1 MRNDAEPSRA
11 ARDTWAIVGWMELV
25 RTERLV
31 LRRWEEADLAAFFD
45 LYSRDDVMRWLG
57 PQPRRA
63 VATLDQA
70 RKGLRGWQAAERELE
85 LPLGFWAMVP
95 LVPVASP
102 PVGTIAL
109 LPLHEGVEADGQA
122 EGGEPDGQ
130 AEASEREGQAEGG
143 GPDGQAEAGESDGLI
158 EMAWHLHPD
167 HQGRGLATEAA
178 AAVLAAAAAAGIEQ
192 VLALTDLDNVR
203 SQAVAARLGM
213 RDEGV
218 TDRWFGLT
226 MRQFRGSPGASLR
239 LVRRAAGRVRFRRVC
254 GISRGWAASSGGR
267 HGVLRPGHALVAG
280 DHVGA
285 GGAGLV

>member
-1 MRNDAEPSRA
+1 
-11 ARDTWAIVGWMELV
+11 
-25 RTERLV
+25 
-31 LRRWEEADLAAFFD
+31 
-45 LYSRDDVMRWLG
+45 MRWLG

-85 LPLGFWAMVP
+85 LPLGFWAIVP
-95 LVPVASP
+95 LVPAGSP

-130 AEASEREGQAEGG
+130 AEASEREGHAEGG

-158 EMAWHLHPD
+158 EVAWHLHPD

>member
-95 LVPVASP
+95 LAPAGSP

-109 LPLHEGVEADGQA
+109 LPLHEDDERDGQA
-122 EGGEPDGQ
+122 EGGE
-130 AEASEREGQAEGG
+130 A
-143 GPDGQAEAGESDGLI
+143 DGLI
-158 EMAWHLHPD
+158 EVAWHLHPD

-178 AAVLAAAAAAGIEQ
+178 GAVLAAAAAAGIEQ

-226 MRQFRGSPGASLR
+226 MRQFRSSAGASLR
-239 LVRRAAGRVRFRRVC
+239 RTAWSTTTWERTRGR
-254 GISRGWAASSGGR
+254 
-267 HGVLRPGHALVAG
+267 
-280 DHVGA
+280 
-285 GGAGLV
+285 

>member
-1 MRNDAEPSRA
+1 
-11 ARDTWAIVGWMELV
+11 MELV

-31 LRRWEEADLAAFFD
+31 LRRWEEADLEAFFD

-85 LPLGFWAMVP
+85 VQLGFWALVP
-95 LVPVASP
+95 LVPAGSP

-109 LPLHEGVEADGQA
+109 LPLEEDDEPARQTEAGEPAGLTADGGA
-122 EGGEPDGQ
+122 AAGL
-130 AEASEREGQAEGG
+130 S
-143 GPDGQAEAGESDGLI
+143 AEAGEADGLI
-158 EMAWHLHPD
+158 EVAWHLHPD

-178 AAVLAAAAAAGIEQ
+178 AAVLAVAAAAGIEQ

-203 SQAVAARLGM
+203 SQAVATRLGM
-213 RDEGV
+213 RDEGT

-226 MRQFRGSPGASLR
+226 MRQFRSSPEASLR
-239 LVRRAAGRVRFRRVC
+239 LVRRRGGQGEDQAGMCYFTGTGGEQRRTAWSTTTW
-254 GISRGWAASSGGR
+254 GRTRGR
-267 HGVLRPGHALVAG
+267 
-280 DHVGA
+280 
-285 GGAGLV
+285 

>member
-1 MRNDAEPSRA
+1 M
-11 ARDTWAIVGWMELV
+11 

-70 RKGLRGWQAAERELE
+70 RKGLRGWQARERDLE
-85 LPLGFWAMVP
+85 LPLGFWAVVP
-95 LVPVASP
+95 LVPAASSP
-102 PVGTIAL
+102 AGTIAL
-109 LPLHEGVEADGQA
+109 LPLDEA
-122 EGGEPDGQ
+122 GEP
-130 AEASEREGQAEGG
+130 A
-143 GPDGQAEAGESDGLI
+143 GQAEAGEPDGLI
-158 EMAWHLHPD
+158 EVAWHLHPD

-203 SQAVAARLGM
+203 SQAVATRLGM

-226 MRQFRGSPGASLR
+226 MRQFRSSPGASLR
-239 LVRRAAGRVRFRRVC
+239 LVRRARRA
-254 GISRGWAASSGGR
+254 R
-267 HGVLRPGHALVAG
+267 
-280 DHVGA
+280 
-285 GGAGLV
+285 

>member
-1 MRNDAEPSRA
+1 
-11 ARDTWAIVGWMELV
+11 MELV

-85 LPLGFWAMVP
+85 LPLGFWAIVP
-95 LVPVASP
+95 LVPAGSP

-109 LPLHEGVEADGQA
+109 LPLHEDD
-122 EGGEPDGQ
+122 EPDGQ
-130 AEASEREGQAEGG
+130 AGG
-143 GPDGQAEAGESDGLI
+143 GERDGQTEGGESDSLI
-158 EMAWHLHPD
+158 EVAWHLHPD

-178 AAVLAAAAAAGIEQ
+178 GAVLAAAAAAGIEQ

-226 MRQFRGSPGASLR
+226 MRQFRSSPEASLR
-239 LVRRAAGRVRFRRVC
+239 RTAWSTTTWERTRGR
-254 GISRGWAASSGGR
+254 
-267 HGVLRPGHALVAG
+267 
-280 DHVGA
+280 
-285 GGAGLV
+285 